1 MVKIPS
7 WVWVAVP
14 ASLLVFGL
22 INQLTESAYWRGIAE
37 DTAIRVEEQ
46 QVVIDSISERTDS
59 LEIEL
64 ERSDSAIVEIRTQNQ
79 IEVARLRER
88 SRQAQMRA
96 EAITASLRESLDS
109 IQVVKLDEIVES
121 YETQIAVLDSRVIK
135 EQTLTAA
142 ERLRADQAQELILT
156 MRQELTAHEFKDIIQ
171 RRQLEALDKA
181 MNPSLGLRLKVDWWF
196 AATGLAAGYVIW
208 GR

>member
-7 WVWVAVP
+7 WIWVVVP

-79 IEVARLRER
+79 VEVARLRER
-88 SRQAQMRA
+88 SRQAQMRS

-121 YETQIAVLDSRVIK
+121 YETQIAVLDSLVIE

>member
-1 MVKIPS
+1 MVRIPT
-7 WVWVAVP
+7 WVWIAVP
-14 ASLLVFGL
+14 AFLLVFAL
-22 INQLTESAYWRGIAE
+22 VNQLTESAYWRGIAE
-37 DTAIRVEEQ
+37 DTGVRVEEQ

-79 IEVARLRER
+79 VEVARLRER
-88 SRQAQMRA
+88 SRQAQMRS

-121 YETQIAVLDSRVIK
+121 YETQIAVLDSLVI
-135 EQTLTAA
+135 EERTLTAA

-171 RRQLEALDKA
+171 RRQIEALGKA
-181 MNPSLGLRLKVDWWF
+181 MKPSLGLRLKVDWWL

-208 GR
+208 GK

>member
-14 ASLLVFGL
+14 AFLLVFAL
-22 INQLTESAYWRGIAE
+22 VNQLTESAYWRGIAE
-37 DTAIRVEEQ
+37 DTGVRVEEQ

-88 SRQAQMRA
+88 SRQAQMRS

-121 YETQIAVLDSRVIK
+121 YETQIAVLDSLVIE

-171 RRQLEALDKA
+171 RRQIEALDKA

>member
-37 DTAIRVEEQ
+37 DIAIRVEEQ

-88 SRQAQMRA
+88 SRQAQMRS

-121 YETQIAVLDSRVIK
+121 YETQIAVLDSLVIE

-156 MRQELTAHEFKDIIQ
+156 MRQELTAHKFKDIIQ

>member
-88 SRQAQMRA
+88 SRQAQMRS

-121 YETQIAVLDSRVIK
+121 YETQIAVLDSLVI
-135 EQTLTAA
+135 EERTLTAA

-196 AATGLAAGYVIW
+196 ADTGLAAGYVIW

>member
-1 MVKIPS
+1 MVRIPT
-7 WVWVAVP
+7 WVWIAVP
-14 ASLLVFGL
+14 ASLLVFAL
-22 INQLTESAYWRGIAE
+22 VNQLTESAYWRGIAE
-37 DTAIRVEEQ
+37 DTAVRVEEQ

-79 IEVARLRER
+79 VEVARLRER
-88 SRQAQMRA
+88 SRQAQMRS
-96 EAITASLRESLDS
+96 EAITANLRESLDS

-121 YETQIAVLDSRVIK
+121 YETQIAVLDSLVI
-135 EQTLTAA
+135 EERTLTAA

-171 RRQLEALDKA
+171 RRQIEALDKA
-181 MNPSLGLRLKVDWWF
+181 MNPSLGLRLKVAWWL
-196 AATGLAAGYVIW
+196 AATGEAAGYVIW

>member
-1 MVKIPS
+1 MVRIPT
-7 WVWVAVP
+7 WVWIAVP
-14 ASLLVFGL
+14 AFLLVFAL
-22 INQLTESAYWRGIAE
+22 VNQLTESAYWRGFAE
-37 DTAIRVEEQ
+37 DTAVRVEEQ

-79 IEVARLRER
+79 VEVARLRER
-88 SRQAQMRA
+88 SRQAQMRS

-121 YETQIAVLDSRVIK
+121 YETQIAVLDSLVI
-135 EQTLTAA
+135 EERTLTAA
-142 ERLRADQAQELILT
+142 ERLRADLAQELILT

-171 RRQLEALDKA
+171 RRQIEALGKA
-181 MNPSLGLRLKVDWWF
+181 MKPSLGLRLKVDWWL

-208 GR
+208 GK

>member
-1 MVKIPS
+1 MVRIPT
-7 WVWVAVP
+7 WVWIAVP
-14 ASLLVFGL
+14 ASLLVFAL
-22 INQLTESAYWRGIAE
+22 VNQLTESAYWRGIAE
-37 DTAIRVEEQ
+37 DTAVRVEEQ

-79 IEVARLRER
+79 VEVARLRER
-88 SRQAQMRA
+88 SRQAQMRS

-121 YETQIAVLDSRVIK
+121 YETQIAVLDSLVI
-135 EQTLTAA
+135 EERTLTAA

-171 RRQLEALDKA
+171 RRQIETLDKA
-181 MNPSLGLRLKVDWWF
+181 MHPSLGLRLKVDWWL

>member
-1 MVKIPS
+1 MVRIPT
-7 WVWVAVP
+7 WVWIAVP
-14 ASLLVFGL
+14 ASLLVFAL
-22 INQLTESAYWRGIAE
+22 VNQLTESAYWRGIAE
-37 DTAIRVEEQ
+37 DTAVRVEEQ

-79 IEVARLRER
+79 VEVARLRER
-88 SRQAQMRA
+88 SRQAQMRS

-121 YETQIAVLDSRVIK
+121 YETQIAVLDSLVI
-135 EQTLTAA
+135 EERTLTAA

-171 RRQLEALDKA
+171 RRQIEALDKA

>member
-88 SRQAQMRA
+88 SRQAQMRS

-121 YETQIAVLDSRVIK
+121 YETQIAVLDSLVI
-135 EQTLTAA
+135 EERTLTAA
-142 ERLRADQAQELILT
+142 ERLRADQAHELILT

-171 RRQLEALDKA
+171 RRQIEALDKA

>member
-1 MVKIPS
+1 
-7 WVWVAVP
+7 
-14 ASLLVFGL
+14 LLVFGL

-88 SRQAQMRA
+88 SRQAQMRS

-121 YETQIAVLDSRVIK
+121 YETQIAVLDSLVI
-135 EQTLTAA
+135 EERTLTAA
-142 ERLRADQAQELILT
+142 ERLRADQAHELILT

-171 RRQLEALDKA
+171 RRQIEALDKA

>member
-1 MVKIPS
+1 MVRIPT
-7 WVWVAVP
+7 WVWIAVP
-14 ASLLVFGL
+14 AFLLVFAL
-22 INQLTESAYWRGIAE
+22 VNQLTESAYWRGIAE
-37 DTAIRVEEQ
+37 DTGVRVEEQ

-79 IEVARLRER
+79 VEVARLRER
-88 SRQAQMRA
+88 SRQAQMRS

-121 YETQIAVLDSRVIK
+121 YETQIAVLDSLVIE

-171 RRQLEALDKA
+171 RRQIEALDKA

>member
-88 SRQAQMRA
+88 SRQAQMRS

-121 YETQIAVLDSRVIK
+121 YETQIAVLDSLVIK
-135 EQTLTAA
+135 EQTLPAA

>member
-7 WVWVAVP
+7 WIWVVVP

-88 SRQAQMRA
+88 SRQAQMRS

-121 YETQIAVLDSRVIK
+121 YETQIAVLDSLVIE